1 MKKTFLAFLMIL
13 TFACDVKEK
22 PPEGL
27 MTEQEMIDF
36 LIDLQ
41 IVEAKINTSRLP
53 RDSIKYFFPQ
63 IEKELFKKHGI
74 QDSVY
79 FQSYQYYLKNIERME
94 IIYSAVVD
102 SLSLRERMLN
112 TN

>member
-13 TFACDVKEK
+13 TFAFDVKEK

-41 IVEAKINTSRLP
+41 IV
-53 RDSIKYFFPQ
+53 
-63 IEKELFKKHGI
+63 
-74 QDSVY
+74 
-79 FQSYQYYLKNIERME
+79 
-94 IIYSAVVD
+94 
-102 SLSLRERMLN
+102 
-112 TN
+112 